1 VRPIADS
8 LRAQMLAAP
17 PGSPGMF
24 EQMVPTMTRV
34 DSMKAVLISGSR
46 ASYPAT
52 TANAFH
58 ELIVTDLRPEL
69 ARITA
74 PITVLYVVPPNSPL
88 PPAQLEAALRASFAT
103 APNPELLRIEDS
115 YHFIQFDQPGR
126 LVAEV
131 DALMRR

>member
-1 VRPIADS
+1 
-8 LRAQMLAAP
+8 
-17 PGSPGMF
+17 
-24 EQMVPTMTRV
+24 
-34 DSMKAVLISGSR
+34 
-46 ASYPAT
+46 
-52 TANAFH
+52 
-58 ELIVTDLRPEL
+58 LIVTDLRPEL